1 MTMPG
6 GLIGRALGAFGGQ
19 LPGRPMM
26 NPAAAPGAGMA
37 AAPGGS
43 TITHTMQ
50 QMMPGAG
57 MAPRGG
63 TVPLRPPSM
72 MGLLGQAFSG
82 VGAPGGAAGGLRPV
96 TPPPIAHE
104 GPGMMG
110 QGAPMAGGAPT
121 GNLGA
126 ILARLFPG
134 QGNGVADGFKGQG
147 GPFAAA
153 GAAPT
158 PPAAAAPPSPA
169 TPKPGMAP
177 GARPLPR
184 GMSVNGRRTY

>member
-26 NPAAAPGAGMA
+26 NPAAAPGAGMT

-63 TVPLRPPSM
+63 TVPLRPP
-72 MGLLGQAFSG
+72 MGILGQAFG
-82 VGAPGGAAGGLRPV
+82 GMLGNGAPRP
-96 TPPPIAHE
+96 PAPIAQE

-110 QGAPMAGGAPT
+110 QMMPGGPQGGGMAGGAPAA
-121 GNLGA
+121 GGVGSLLQA
-126 ILARLFPG
+126 IFAAKGGFPG
-134 QGNGVADGFKGQG
+134 QGG
-147 GPFAAA
+147 GPPML
-153 GAAPT
+153 GGAPT
-158 PPAAAAPPSPA
+158 PPAAAAPPRPA
-169 TPKPGMAP
+169 APKPGMAP